1 MITSKQRA
9 WLRGQAN
16 TIKPLL
22 QIGKD
27 GFSQETVRHA
37 DDLLRTRELVKIAV
51 QKAAEET
58 PRELADLL
66 SDKLGAEVVS
76 VLGRKI
82 VLYRHSKQLAEKG
95 RSLILPRA

>member
-16 TIKPLL
+16 SLKPLL

-27 GFSQETVRHA
+27 GFSDEIVRHA
-37 DDLLRTRELVKIAV
+37 DDLLRTRELVKISI

-58 PRELADLL
+58 PRELADKL
-66 SDKLGAEVVS
+66 SERLGADVVQ

>member
-1 MITSKQRA
+1 M
-9 WLRGQAN
+9 
-16 TIKPLL
+16 
-22 QIGKD
+22 
-27 GFSQETVRHA
+27 
-37 DDLLRTRELVKIAV
+37 KISI

-58 PRELADLL
+58 PRELADKL
-66 SDKLGAEVVS
+66 SERLGADVVQ

>member
-66 SDKLGAEVVS
+66 SDKLSAEVVS

>member
-27 GFSQETVRHA
+27 GFSDEIVRHA
-37 DDLLRTRELVKIAV
+37 DDILRTREIVKIAV

-58 PRELADLL
+58 PRELADML
-66 SDKLGAEVVS
+66 SEKLGADVVS

-95 RSLILPRA
+95 KALILPRA